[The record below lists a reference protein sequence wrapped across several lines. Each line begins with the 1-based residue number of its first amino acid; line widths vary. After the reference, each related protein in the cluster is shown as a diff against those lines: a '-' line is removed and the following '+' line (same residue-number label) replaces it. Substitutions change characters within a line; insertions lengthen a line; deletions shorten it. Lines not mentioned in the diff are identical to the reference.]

1 MNIAGLGPM
10 GGLYMRTCNVVL
22 FLAYAGLNQGQK
34 ALRSLPP
41 GVPSCHSKTVS
52 VPGCALGSKGRCGN
66 CLVEIQSCETSLSPF
81 SNEFPDHQMCSQF

>member
-1 MNIAGLGPM
+1 MPLLLAWVRGKRPSDVLSAG
-10 GGLYMRTCNVVL
+10 V
-22 FLAYAGLNQGQK
+22 
-34 ALRSLPP
+34 S
-41 GVPSCHSKTVS
+41 SKTAS